1 MAVVEQLRDFLNVQA
16 ERARIYSAFEGAFVE
31 NLSGASPDS
40 AFHRTCQGITTEFSR
55 CSQKV
60 REVEARLRSEDV
72 GRADLADMLRR
83 VQEQEREKLHLT
95 AVHHVLRKS
104 LRPSD
109 RSRAQ
114 IASILPHRHVNAQQ
128 YSQQQAQPL
137 EGQPQQQQQ
146 QQQEEEEEEE
156 EGERGGSGD
165 GERAADD
172 GDVRMDVDGK
182 DGKAITLGGRQQTVL
197 DASRDTCTS
206 HDAGNRNGGTDK
218 GVGTRG
224 LAAAEATA
232 GEEEAEAASSGADGA
247 VARELANAS
256 LSSPDAHDRT
266 TAPAPTQSPAEAQSR
281 AHAGGPLA
289 EAPPSRGGPWVEGL
303 RGTSGPHQG
312 IPPEAAAAAFFAAR
326 KAGGC
331 GCGRSSSTAASGTGN
346 SAIGAGDSEGE
357 EGEED
362 EEFAVARLDAE
373 YDAAVAEVRQALA
386 RIVGEINEAIE
397 EVRYEVAELMGE
409 DEEEDP

>member
-83 VQEQEREKLHLT
+83 VQEQEREKLHLCFCPSSPHT
-95 AVHHVLRKS
+95 STSGLYSQAVIHSSGHAFVLPDHRFMILPLLS
-104 LRPSD
+104 PTRRASRAAQVPPPSD

-326 KAGGC
+326 KAGWLWVWAQQQHRC
-331 GCGRSSSTAASGTGN
+331 
-346 SAIGAGDSEGE
+346 
-357 EGEED
+357 
-362 EEFAVARLDAE
+362 
-373 YDAAVAEVRQALA
+373 
-386 RIVGEINEAIE
+386 
-397 EVRYEVAELMGE
+397 
-409 DEEEDP
+409 

>member
-146 QQQEEEEEEE
+146 QQQEEEE
-156 EGERGGSGD
+156 GG
-165 GERAADD
+165 
-172 GDVRMDVDGK
+172 
-182 DGKAITLGGRQQTVL
+182 GGRK
-197 DASRDTCTS
+197 R
-206 HDAGNRNGGTDK
+206 RF
-218 GVGTRG
+218 RG
-224 LAAAEATA
+224 
-232 GEEEAEAASSGADGA
+232 
-247 VARELANAS
+247 R
-256 LSSPDAHDRT
+256 
-266 TAPAPTQSPAEAQSR
+266 
-281 AHAGGPLA
+281 
-289 EAPPSRGGPWVEGL
+289 
-303 RGTSGPHQG
+303 
-312 IPPEAAAAAFFAAR
+312 
-326 KAGGC
+326 
-331 GCGRSSSTAASGTGN
+331 
-346 SAIGAGDSEGE
+346 
-357 EGEED
+357 
-362 EEFAVARLDAE
+362 
-373 YDAAVAEVRQALA
+373 
-386 RIVGEINEAIE
+386 
-397 EVRYEVAELMGE
+397 
-409 DEEEDP
+409 